1 MLSDV
6 RGIIAEQLGTDLD
19 KVRAGDHH
27 RTAAMHL
34 STAPGASLAALQFSS
49 ALLQVRALQV
59 MRLGRQ
65 IVLTARGRRAL
76 HSILEL

>member
-19 KVRAGDHH
+19 KVRAGDRH

-34 STAPGASLAALQFSS
+34 SAALGTSLAAVQVSS

-59 MRLGRQ
+59 RRAGRQ
-65 IVLTARGRRAL
+65 IVLTVRGRRAL